1 MCGRF
6 VLITPGKSLAE
17 HFRLAEE
24 PSLEPRYNIAPTQPV
39 AIIKPKAGSSLREL
53 SIARWGLI
61 PFWAKDVKI
70 GARFINARSETASDK
85 PAFRVAFKMRRCLI
99 PADGFYE
106 WKKLEKGSDAY
117 LVVLANRM
125 PFAFAGLW
133 ESWKSPHGELIESC
147 TILTTVA
154 NELLRPI
161 HDRMPAILSPSDY
174 ELWLNPDPETSGSF
188 KHILKSFPSEQMI
201 MFPVS
206 GKVNKASYDAADC
219 MEPLTG
225 PTRSGGANS

>member
-1 MCGRF
+1 M
-6 VLITPGKSLAE
+6 TPGKSLAE

-24 PSLEPRYNIAPTQPV
+24 PSLEPRYNVAPTQPA

-53 SIARWGLI
+53 KIVRWGLI
-61 PFWAKDVKI
+61 PFWAKDAKI

-85 PAFRVAFKMRRCLI
+85 PAFRAAFKMRRCLI

-106 WKKLEKGSDAY
+106 WKKLEKGSDPY

-147 TILTTVA
+147 TILTSDA
-154 NELLRPI
+154 NELVRPI

-174 ELWLNPDPETSGSF
+174 ELWLNPNPKTIGSL

-201 MFPVS
+201 LFPVS

-219 MEPLTG
+219 VEPLTG
-225 PTRSGGANS
+225 PVRSGGANS